1 MTVRYTEYP
10 AQKTVEFT
18 VQGYVTR
25 ADYYEVLEPLQRF
38 IDRHGRIRMIK
49 VIESLDGF
57 DPSVLLTGI
66 RFDIRKIRHISHLAV
81 VSDLGWISPLV
92 KAAGALVST
101 KVRMFQLDQLD
112 EARAWVGQAGL
123 IPA

>member
-18 VQGYVTR
+18 AQGSVTR